1 MFGNTPMLCGGS
13 QIDTCI
19 SFQSSQ
25 WSQSHS
31 MTEKRDFAAGVQIN
45 STTFWIL
52 GGEGGEYI
60 YDGIL
65 HTTEFIIQGE
75 TKGVPGPNLPTFLTR
90 ICAVKLSETEIFVI
104 GGLGQDDTRNEVWIY
119 NPQNGFSRKQG
130 PSLST
135 PRYGH
140 SCSTMRNGEKTLI
153 VVAGGFNSNYGLLD
167 SVEIYDPTD
176 NTWHSGKIQFPST
189 KMLILIQYFQTKII
203 QSA

>member
-52 GGEGGEYI
+52 GGEGGEDM
-60 YDGIL
+60 YDTY
-65 HTTEFIIQGE
+65 TTEFIIQGE
-75 TKGVPGPNLPTFLTR
+75 TKGVPGPKLPSLLTR

-104 GGLGQDDTRNEVWIY
+104 GGVGGDDTIYDIASTRNEVWIY

-140 SCSTMRNGEKTLI
+140 SCSTMRDGEKTLI
-153 VVAGGFNSNYGLLD
+153 VTAGGYISDDFQLSILP
-167 SVEIYDPTD
+167 SVEIYDPID
-176 NTWHSGKIQFPST
+176 NAWYPGKKFPSPKT
-189 KMLILIQYFQTKII
+189 NLK
-203 QSA
+203 

>member
-13 QIDTCI
+13 LIDTCI

-52 GGEGGEYI
+52 GGEVVEYE
-60 YDGIL
+60 YVIL
-65 HTTEFIIQGE
+65 LTTEFIIQGE
-75 TKGVPGPNLPTFLTR
+75 TKGVPGPILPNFLTR

-104 GGLGQDDTRNEVWIY
+104 GGLGHGFIDDTSTRNEVWIY
-119 NPQNGFSRKQG
+119 NPQNGFSRKKG

-140 SCSTMRNGEKTLI
+140 SCSTMRDGEKTLI
-153 VVAGGFNSNYGLLD
+153 VAAGGYIQDDFQLSILP
-167 SVEIYDPTD
+167 SVEIYDPID
-176 NTWHSGKIQFPST
+176 NTWYPGKKFPSP
-189 KMLILIQYFQTKII
+189 II
-203 QSA
+203 NLK

>member
-104 GGLGQDDTRNEVWIY
+104 GGLGGDDTIYDIASTRNEVWIY

-140 SCSTMRNGEKTLI
+140 SCSTMRDGEKTLI
-153 VVAGGFNSNYGLLD
+153 VTAGGYISDDFQLSILP
-167 SVEIYDPTD
+167 SVEIYDPID
-176 NTWHSGKIQFPST
+176 NTWYPGKKFPSP
-189 KMLILIQYFQTKII
+189 KINLK
-203 QSA
+203 